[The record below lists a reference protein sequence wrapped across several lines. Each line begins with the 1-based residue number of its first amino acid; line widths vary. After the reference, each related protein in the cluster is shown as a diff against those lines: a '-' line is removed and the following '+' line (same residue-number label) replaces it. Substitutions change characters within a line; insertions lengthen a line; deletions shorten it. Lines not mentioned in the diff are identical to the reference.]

1 MTAAA
6 GTDPAMGAK
15 RSGTRAAGSPDAPG
29 AAAPGGSAPAPPDAP
44 VRLIGIDID
53 GTLLDSRSR
62 LPERNRR
69 AVRAAVARGIHVVL
83 VTGRAYHHAM
93 PIARKLHGIA
103 VPDPAHG
110 GHDGPETERAAGGG
124 APARETA
131 EAGVESGEAAR
142 GGGAVLGLHSGPEQ
156 DGASATCDG
165 TLIVS
170 NGALTKGTDGATR
183 ASRPLPRETAR
194 AIVAALR
201 PRHPGVAVIFDRPD
215 ARQYVYEG
223 IDWSHPNRAWYY
235 ERNRAYMTRAERI
248 EDALTEDPVQV
259 GFTGSVAQMRALHE
273 AIRDLPEAGQVTP
286 MLTEY
291 VARDFS
297 LLDIIARGCSKGTA
311 LADWTRR
318 LGLDPAEVMAVGD
331 NLNDLEMLEFAGRPV
346 VMGNAVA
353 ELRKRGWPVAATH
366 DECGLADVV
375 EATVVSAAEPRGL
388 SE

>member
-1 MTAAA
+1 MTELRR
-6 GTDPAMGAK
+6 GP
-15 RSGTRAAGSPDAPG
+15 
-29 AAAPGGSAPAPPDAP
+29 AAAPPAAP

-62 LPERNRR
+62 LPERNRS
-69 AVRAAVARGIHVVL
+69 AVRAAVDRGIHVVL

-93 PIARKLHGIA
+93 PIARKLHGL
-103 VPDPAHG
+103 PA
-110 GHDGPETERAAGGG
+110 PESAGGG
-124 APARETA
+124 LDGAGVARSATDGDGSGGTTAPARGDETA
-131 EAGVESGEAAR
+131 PAG
-142 GGGAVLGLHSGPEQ
+142 
-156 DGASATCDG
+156 DATSCDG

-183 ASRPLPRETAR
+183 ACRLLPRAIAR
-194 AIVAALR
+194 GVVAAMR
-201 PRHPGVAVIFDRPD
+201 PRHQGVAAIFDRPD

-223 IDWSHPNRAWYY
+223 IDWSNPNRAWYY

-248 EDALTEDPVQV
+248 EEALTDDPVQI
-259 GFTGSVAQMRALHE
+259 GFTGSVAEMRALHE
-273 AIRDLPEAGQVTP
+273 AIRDLPEAGRVTP

-291 VARDFS
+291 PARDFS
-297 LLDIIARGCSKGTA
+297 LLDIIARGCSKGSG
-311 LADWTRR
+311 LAAWARR

-353 ELRKRGWPVAATH
+353 ELKARGWPVAATH

-375 EATVVSAAEPRGL
+375 EAAAR
-388 SE
+388 

>member
-1 MTAAA
+1 MTVTHR
-6 GTDPAMGAK
+6 GP
-15 RSGTRAAGSPDAPG
+15 
-29 AAAPGGSAPAPPDAP
+29 AAAPPAAS

-69 AVRAAVARGIHVVL
+69 AVRVAVDRGIHVVL

-93 PIARKLHGIA
+93 PIARKLHGLPA
-103 VPDPAHG
+103 PDA
-110 GHDGPETERAAGGG
+110 AAGGHG
-124 APARETA
+124 HAGVVRPATGADGSGGNAAPAPGDESAPAGDATA
-131 EAGVESGEAAR
+131 
-142 GGGAVLGLHSGPEQ
+142 
-156 DGASATCDG
+156 CDG

-183 ASRPLPRETAR
+183 ACRLLPRAVARGVVTAM
-194 AIVAALR
+194 R
-201 PRHPGVAVIFDRPD
+201 PRHRGVAAIFDRPD

-223 IDWSHPNRAWYY
+223 IDWSNPNRAWYY
-235 ERNRAYMTRAERI
+235 ERNRAYMTRTERI
-248 EDALTEDPVQV
+248 EEALTDDPVQV
-259 GFTGSVAQMRALHE
+259 GFTGSVAEMRALHE

-297 LLDIIARGCSKGTA
+297 LLDIIARGCSKGSA
-311 LADWTRR
+311 LAAWARR
-318 LGLDPAEVMAVGD
+318 LDLAPAEVMAVGD
-331 NLNDLEMLEFAGRPV
+331 NLNDLDMLEFAGRPV

-353 ELRKRGWPVAATH
+353 ELKARGWPVAATQ

-375 EATVVSAAEPRGL
+375 EAAAR
-388 SE
+388 